1 MPPTIGMKLST
12 IAMTMMATV
21 MPSQSKGDARKM
33 RHPSDH
39 HAAPRPALSERG
51 ARGQPGV
58 ADALGVDA
66 AGTGGVGDALG
77 NCGSMRVSSSVRRA
91 SAHLKTR
98 GRRYHVSNSRR
109 LAAPD
114 RSMEALL
121 ADLARHGVPLVGL
134 NVFLQQLG
142 LPIPAVPT
150 MMVAGALAADGRM
163 LGGGVFG
170 ISVLASVVADALWFV
185 AGRRYGYPVLRT
197 LCRVSLS
204 PDTCV
209 RQTEGIFE
217 RYGFYSLIVS
227 KFVPGF
233 STVAPPMA
241 GALRMSFGRFLA
253 ASIASAALWVGAAMM
268 VGLLF
273 AAQIEAV
280 LTWIARH
287 GVLAG
292 VAIGAALAGYVVWK
306 AVQRWRLARFVEG
319 TRIEAGE
326 LAQALSHDEPPLV
339 VDIGSSLA
347 QQSRPHLPGALL
359 IDLDAVA
366 SHAFPRDRAIV
377 FYCACPNEA
386 SAKRATQ
393 MLLARGYEN
402 VRPLVGGLDGWI
414 AAGLPVESRS
424 VTARVAAEARRA
436 A

>member
-1 MPPTIGMKLST
+1 
-12 IAMTMMATV
+12 
-21 MPSQSKGDARKM
+21 
-33 RHPSDH
+33 
-39 HAAPRPALSERG
+39 
-51 ARGQPGV
+51 
-58 ADALGVDA
+58 
-66 AGTGGVGDALG
+66 
-77 NCGSMRVSSSVRRA
+77 
-91 SAHLKTR
+91 
-98 GRRYHVSNSRR
+98 
-109 LAAPD
+109 
-114 RSMEALL
+114 MEALL

-163 LGGGVFG
+163 VGGGVFG

-185 AGRRYGYPVLRT
+185 AGRRYGYPVLRL

-217 RYGFYSLIVS
+217 RYGFYSLVVS